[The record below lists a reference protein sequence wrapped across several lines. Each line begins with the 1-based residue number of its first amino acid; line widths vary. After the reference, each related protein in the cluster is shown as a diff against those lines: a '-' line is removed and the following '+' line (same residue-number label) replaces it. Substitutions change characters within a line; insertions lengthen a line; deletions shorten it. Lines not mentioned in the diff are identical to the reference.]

1 MNQYII
7 TEEELNQIK
16 NDCYHPNTLSCEECE
31 FASDGIN
38 PCTWK
43 GANALMDEV
52 MTHPYQSERD
62 IDEWCKVHSEVIKDI
77 QTSAYREGYH
87 DGEVVGAKGERD
99 KVLELCD
106 KEQKK
111 LTFDSSFATD
121 NAYNEGRLSIIKIIK
136 AELRQ
141 AGE

>member
-7 TEEELNQIK
+7 TEEVAEIIETALESDEHCKKCPYKGWGFNQSA
-16 NDCYHPNTLSCEECE
+16 LSLLREC
-31 FASDGIN
+31 
-38 PCTWK
+38 
-43 GANALMDEV
+43 
-52 MTHPYQSERD
+52 PYQS
-62 IDEWCKVHSEVIKDI
+62 
-77 QTSAYREGYH
+77 
-87 DGEVVGAKGERD
+87 ERD

-141 AGE
+141 AGEP